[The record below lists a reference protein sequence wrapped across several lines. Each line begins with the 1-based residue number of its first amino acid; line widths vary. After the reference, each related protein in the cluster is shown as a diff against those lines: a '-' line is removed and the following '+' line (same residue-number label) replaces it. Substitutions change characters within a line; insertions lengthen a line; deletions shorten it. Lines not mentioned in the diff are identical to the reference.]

1 MPPSSSSTRVRLS
14 AHIAMI
20 RLPAPTLP
28 VKPTLRT
35 RGSWMRTG
43 PSVASCPETT
53 LSTPGG
59 SSAAISATVRTNDSG
74 VVGGALTTTV
84 LPATSACGSEA
95 ARMASGQLNGTIRL
109 TTPSGTCVTRV
120 LYGGAGSSRTP
131 ATTSASPAASSKRA
145 SITCISISHSERTL
159 PFSRDSSSTRSSLS
173 AASAPRL
180 AFTRAARSCGSSAAQ
195 AGKASC
201 AAATAAR
208 ACSSEAA
215 PA

>member
-1 MPPSSSSTRVRLS
+1 MHTWPVARNAPTYSLPIVPSSITESSSTSAGSLPPSSSSTRVRLS

-35 RGSWMRTG
+35 RGSWTTTG
-43 PSVASCPETT
+43 PSTASCPETT

-59 SSAAISATVRTNDSG
+59 SSAAISSTVRPNDSG

-95 ARMASGQLNGTIRL
+95 ARIANGQLNGTMRL
-109 TTPSGTCVTRV
+109 TTPSGRCVTRV

-131 ATTSASPAASSKRA
+131 ATT
-145 SITCISISHSERTL
+145 
-159 PFSRDSSSTRSSLS
+159 
-173 AASAPRL
+173 
-180 AFTRAARSCGSSAAQ
+180 
-195 AGKASC
+195 
-201 AAATAAR
+201 
-208 ACSSEAA
+208 
-215 PA
+215 